1 MELSRLRCFLAAADE
16 LSFRRAA
23 DVVGVNQSALS
34 RQIAALED
42 ELGVTLFER
51 RSTGA
56 RLTEVGR
63 VFLADARR
71 IVADVDRARETI
83 AAVAFGTEGRLRLAI
98 CEDATTPTFAA
109 IIAAHRERCPAVT
122 LDLFEIP
129 NAMQPAALRR
139 GEIDAGLLLPPV
151 RRDGIQLDELWR
163 EDWLVAMPSD
173 HRFVDMETVS
183 IGDLAGENFITA
195 HPEFGPGCH
204 AQSQDIFVAAG
215 IQPRIVARAFRRLTM
230 AMLVQSGAGVTLVP
244 GAFSGV
250 AMDGI
255 MTRPLSSEGHR
266 MCVAAA
272 YPEGDMQGIVA
283 QFLRTASAA
292 VTTFQAQ

>member
-1 MELSRLRCFLAAADE
+1 LRYFLAAADE

-23 DVVGVNQSALS
+23 DVVGVNQSAVS

>member
-1 MELSRLRCFLAAADE
+1 MELSRLRYFLAAADE

-23 DVVGVNQSALS
+23 DVVGVNQSAVS